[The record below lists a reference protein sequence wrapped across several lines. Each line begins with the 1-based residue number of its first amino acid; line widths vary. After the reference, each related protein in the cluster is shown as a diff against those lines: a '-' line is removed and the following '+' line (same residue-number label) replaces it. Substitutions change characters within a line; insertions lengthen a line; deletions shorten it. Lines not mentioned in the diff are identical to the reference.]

1 MPRVVRYAFVRLALA
16 FCRQPGHRPELAW
29 SPCDYANMLRERDSR
44 GDQEKVTQLQG
55 QRRQPVC
62 RQYQVAFRWLQG
74 QKDMSIKTA
83 FYLDPVTR
91 DTGCLRVIPGSHHV
105 GDRFGDALESLPS
118 MKDYYS
124 RPEQGLVE
132 ELWGVAGDWLHQYLP
147 PR

>member
-1 MPRVVRYAFVRLALA
+1 
-16 FCRQPGHRPELAW
+16 
-29 SPCDYANMLRERDSR
+29 
-44 GDQEKVTQLQG
+44 
-55 QRRQPVC
+55 
-62 RQYQVAFRWLQG
+62 
-74 QKDMSIKTA
+74 MSIKTA